1 MIVHPASSA
10 LRLFEP
16 ADTDQP
22 EVATLIEW
30 ASEYLVQPHPELG
43 RSGPVCPYARG
54 SLTRRRF
61 YVNIVQGTPR
71 TAAELAFAIRPFR
84 DWFLELAPR
93 EHPDGIFTTI
103 LNAFPGLHDHALVDE
118 AQRALQAIFVKDGLM
133 VGEFHDGPPDKPGL
147 WNPQWRPLLSPV
159 PLLAIR
165 HMVPTDL
172 PFLTSSPE
180 LLDAHRSYFGGVS
193 C

>member
-10 LRLFEP
+10 LRLFD
-16 ADTDQP
+16 AGDTDQP
-22 EVATLIEW
+22 DVATLLDW
-30 ASEYLVQPHPELG
+30 AAEYLARPHPELG
-43 RSGPVCPYARG
+43 RAGPVCPYVRR
-54 SLTRRRF
+54 SLDRRRF
-61 YVNIVQGTPR
+61 YVNIVQGTPT

-93 EHPDGIFTTI
+93 DRPDSVVTTI
-103 LNAFPGLHDHALVDE
+103 LNAFPGLTDRSLVDE
-118 AQRALQAIFVKDGLM
+118 AQRALQAVFVKDGLM

-147 WNPQWRPLLSPV
+147 RNTRWRPLHSPV

-172 PFLTSSPE
+172 PFLTGSPE
-180 LLDAHRSYFGGVS
+180 LAGIHRSYFGTAP